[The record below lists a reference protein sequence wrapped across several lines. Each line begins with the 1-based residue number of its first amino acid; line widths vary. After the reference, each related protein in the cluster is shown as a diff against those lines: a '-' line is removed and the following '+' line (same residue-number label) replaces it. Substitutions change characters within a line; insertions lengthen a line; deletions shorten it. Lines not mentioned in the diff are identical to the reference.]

1 MSEMNEMSSKSR
13 LDSRRRAALWALWCV
28 RGVRFRHFQ
37 QIEREIGDDVDEWWQ
52 WGRELL
58 EERLQACGLKKSMA
72 SRVAERSES
81 LEAPRRQLARE
92 LEELPEGVELLHL
105 SDPGYPERFLEL
117 EDPPV
122 FLYVD
127 GTVEACHRKDTISVV
142 GSRDARPVDVRLATR
157 IVRELASRG
166 ITVVSG
172 GALGID
178 RAAHEAAL
186 EAGGETV
193 TLLPG
198 GLDRPTPASNRDVF
212 ERVRHEGALAT
223 EYPKGVEVKPYHFP
237 RRNRLIAALGDV
249 TFVVR
254 AGLKSGTMLTA
265 DAAMELGRPI
275 CALPGGLDE
284 PLAEGSLK
292 LLFEG
297 AQLVRGAEDILET
310 YFPSRADTDTAEST
324 TGRRSISS
332 GESRDRG
339 GDGSPTCILPS
350 SLSSDA
356 RELAEALCGDE
367 GGASTPLHLDAL
379 SDRTNWSVGR
389 LQTALLELEL
399 HGVCEKVGGAQAYR
413 FRLG

>member
-1 MSEMNEMSSKSR
+1 MSETNEMSSKSR
-13 LDSRRRAALWALWCV
+13 LEPRRRAALWALWCV
-28 RGVRFRHFQ
+28 RGVRFGHIQ
-37 QIEREIGDDVDEWWQ
+37 QIERQIGEGLEEWWQ
-52 WGRELL
+52 WGRERL
-58 EERLQACGLKKSMA
+58 EERLQACGLERSMA
-72 SRVAERSES
+72 SRVGDQSEA
-81 LEAPRRQLARE
+81 LDDPRRQLERE
-92 LEELPEGVELLHL
+92 LEALPEGVELLHL
-105 SDPGYPERFLEL
+105 SDARYPDRFLEL

-122 FLYVD
+122 FLYVAGD
-127 GTVEACHRKDTISVV
+127 VEACHREDTISVV

-157 IVRELASRG
+157 IVRDLASRG

-212 ERVRHEGALAT
+212 ERVRHQGALAT

-237 RRNRLIAALGDV
+237 RRNRLIAALGDA

-254 AGLKSGTMLTA
+254 AGLKSGTLLTA
-265 DAAMELGRPI
+265 DAAMELRRPI

-284 PLAEGSLK
+284 PLAEGCLK

-297 AQLVRGAEDILET
+297 AQLVRSAEDILET
-310 YFPSRADTDTAEST
+310 YFPGRAEADAAESVAA
-324 TGRRSISS
+324 RRSATS
-332 GESRDRG
+332 GEGDDRG
-339 GDGSPTCILPS
+339 GEERPQCVLPS
-350 SLSSDA
+350 SLSADA
-356 RELAEALCGDE
+356 RELAESLRGDQRE
-367 GGASTPLHLDAL
+367 RSTPLHLDEL

-399 HGVCEKVGGAQAYR
+399 HGVCEKVGGAQAYC
-413 FRLG
+413 FRGG